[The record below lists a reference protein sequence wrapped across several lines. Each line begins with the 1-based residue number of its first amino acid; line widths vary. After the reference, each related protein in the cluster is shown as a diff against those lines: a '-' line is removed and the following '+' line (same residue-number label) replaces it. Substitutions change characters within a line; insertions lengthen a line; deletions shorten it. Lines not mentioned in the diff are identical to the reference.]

1 MSDLTYSSAPRGV
14 GGYGFEEPRLAC
26 RNAYL
31 PHTAGRHFR
40 VQSRACSVGSIM
52 GRIDKVRSMIKNCLC
67 FLVIFICFQI
77 STVPIYALTA
87 EEIMR
92 LKEAGV
98 DDKTIQMLIKQEKK
112 NDESANELGT
122 KEIERPDGGK
132 DKLYYSITSTEEERK
147 NREEEKEKLDK
158 AMEILKNII
167 IDERGRK
174 SLHPAQ

>member
-1 MSDLTYSSAPRGV
+1 
-14 GGYGFEEPRLAC
+14 
-26 RNAYL
+26 
-31 PHTAGRHFR
+31 
-40 VQSRACSVGSIM
+40 
-52 GRIDKVRSMIKNCLC
+52 
-67 FLVIFICFQI
+67 
-77 STVPIYALTA
+77 
-87 EEIMR
+87 
-92 LKEAGV
+92 
-98 DDKTIQMLIKQEKK
+98 MLIIQEKK